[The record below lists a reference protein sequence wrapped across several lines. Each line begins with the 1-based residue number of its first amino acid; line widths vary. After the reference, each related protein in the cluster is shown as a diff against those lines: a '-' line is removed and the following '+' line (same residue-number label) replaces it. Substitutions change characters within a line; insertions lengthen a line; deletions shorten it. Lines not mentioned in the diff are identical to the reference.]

1 VRDTACPSSLPVDGG
16 GRDPFGVAG
25 GERCSAHDIGTARR
39 LADTAA
45 DERGE
50 RIGEHVERM
59 DASKR
64 TARVT
69 PCRGACVPRR

>member
-1 VRDTACPSSLPVDGG
+1 LVLLAD
-16 GRDPFGVAG
+16 
-25 GERCSAHDIGTARR
+25 
-39 LADTAA
+39 LADTAD

-50 RIGEHVERM
+50 WIGEHVDRM
-59 DASKR
+59 DAGKR